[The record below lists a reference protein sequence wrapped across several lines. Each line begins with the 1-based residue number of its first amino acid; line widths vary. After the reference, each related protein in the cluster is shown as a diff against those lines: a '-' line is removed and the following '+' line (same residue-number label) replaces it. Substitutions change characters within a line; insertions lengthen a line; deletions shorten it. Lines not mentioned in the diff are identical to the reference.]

1 MDKPIEIIVVLFVAL
16 VVGASILAF
25 AAQVFDRAQQSTQDL
40 APLQSPLDSKI
51 FTAQTLTLAQA
62 QALATSCHDQHY
74 RAATTQDTL
83 CAVFRATNPIEI
95 DALFSDTYIS
105 TYRSFSVSRESATC
119 RAVFITYRP
128 FDSDHLRV
136 EC

>member
-25 AAQVFDRAQQSTQDL
+25 AAQVLDRAQQSSIDL
-40 APLQSPLDSKI
+40 ATIQSPLDSRI
-51 FTAQTLTLAQA
+51 FSAPTLGSAQA
-62 QALATSCHDQHY
+62 NALALSCHDQHY
-74 RAATTQDTL
+74 RQATTEDTL
-83 CAVFRATNPIEI
+83 CAVFRTQTPVNPNDVFTTGAVEGERAFTVEVD
-95 DALFSDTYIS
+95 DA
-105 TYRSFSVSRESATC
+105 EC

-128 FDSDHLRV
+128 FDAQVTV

>member
-25 AAQVFDRAQQSTQDL
+25 AAQIFDRAQQSTQDL

-62 QALATSCHDQHY
+62 EALIISCHDQHY

-83 CAVFRATNPIEI
+83 CAVFRAANPIVI
-95 DALFSDTYIS
+95 TTLFNAGYTSQ
-105 TYRSFSVSRESATC
+105 YRAFTVSRESATC

-128 FDSDHLRV
+128 FEADHIRV